1 MENRRKKPLFPPGEQ
16 PQIIFTAYRSIED
29 SFYSFEETKKWIWS
43 LKYEDESVE
52 HCVCKWILGKE
63 TPKDVL
69 ECKLRMV
76 GGQLCTI
83 DVYMDDYRG
92 MVQGRGIVPAVQYKL
107 VWRLYNRKRLFLHFL
122 NMASQYSYGTPE
134 LASFG
139 RVGSF

>member
-92 MVQGRGIVPAVQYKL
+92 MMFFHDRCLPYSLPFSIGDLERNVAGMKGNGSGKGDCAGGSVQIGLEVI
-107 VWRLYNRKRLFLHFL
+107 
-122 NMASQYSYGTPE
+122 
-134 LASFG
+134 
-139 RVGSF
+139 